1 MGATYAQ
8 RKALGEYG
16 ERLAVGELR
25 RRGLVIL
32 DRNWRCPAGELDIVA
47 RDGRVLVAC
56 EVKTR
61 TSDRYGDPVEAITRQ
76 KADRL
81 YRLLMTWA
89 AAHTTRHVSARVDVV
104 AVLLPTHGRADLTY
118 YAGVS

>member
-16 ERLAVGELR
+16 ERLAARELQ
-25 RRGLVIL
+25 RRGLVVV
-32 DRNWRCPAGELDIVA
+32 DRNWRCSSGELDIVA
-47 RDGRVLVAC
+47 RDGRVLVGC

-61 TSDRYGDPVEAITRQ
+61 SSSRYGSPVEAITRD
-76 KADRL
+76 KADRVF
-81 YRLLMTWA
+81 RVLMAWA
-89 AAHTTRHVSARVDVV
+89 KAHTCSFVTARVDVV
-104 AVLLPTHGRADLTY
+104 AVELPARGPARITY